1 MLSGSAV
8 SDSGTPVRA
17 NLDVPCSWKL
27 TAAARAPAEAPLGAL
42 MEFDAGLEVAE
53 GAAEP
58 AGAAALGAFASGA
71 VRRMEP
77 VGAA

>member
-1 MLSGSAV
+1 MLSGSVV
-8 SDSGTPVRA
+8 SDSGSPGGA
-17 NLDVPCSWKL
+17 NLDVPYSCKL

-42 MEFDAGLEVAE
+42 MEFDAGLEAAK

-58 AGAAALGAFASGA
+58 AGAALGPSASGA